1 MLHVRL
7 IWNSVFQD
15 MSCFGIG
22 IRLTQAEKAKLSE
35 IANTA
40 LYTAALINDCH
51 SWPKELKYHLETQG
65 SEIPF
70 NAVCILMRQYKC
82 SDTEAIQ
89 RLREKYVELQE
100 RHLLLVREL
109 EQSEGVISDAHR
121 KYIMAAQYAASGS
134 EFWSIFAPRYPTKED
149 LAQPECLLVD
159 NVFQW
164 KHALTNGHREDSSA
178 VPVNGTVATNSVKSS
193 QVNGAVAPGMPS
205 AKVTDHYVN
214 GVNGSKHENG
224 HISNPKRPCN
234 GTQHLV
240 KKPSDDVSIDTSP
253 FIKCGLT
260 L

>member
-1 MLHVRL
+1 
-7 IWNSVFQD
+7 

-51 SWPKELKYHLETQG
+51 SWPKELKHHLETQG
-65 SEIPF
+65 SDIPF

-82 SDTEAIQ
+82 SDTEAIE

-100 RHLLLVREL
+100 RHLFLVRKL

-134 EFWSIFAPRYPTKED
+134 EFWSIFAPRYPTKEE
-149 LAQPECLLVD
+149 LKQPECLLVD
-159 NVFQW
+159 DVFQW
-164 KHALTNGHREDSSA
+164 KHALTNGHQEDNSA
-178 VPVNGTVATNSVKSS
+178 VPVNGAVATNGVKSS
-193 QVNGAVAPGMPS
+193 QVNGAVAPGIPS
-205 AKVTDHYVN
+205 AEVTDHNVNGAAAPGIPSAEVTDHNVN

-224 HISNPKRPCN
+224 YIGNTNRPCN
-234 GTQHLV
+234 GTQHLL
-240 KKPSDDVSIDTSP
+240 KKPSDDVSISTFPS
-253 FIKCGLT
+253 IE
-260 L
+260 

>member
-1 MLHVRL
+1 MRL

-51 SWPKELKYHLETQG
+51 SWPKELKHHLETQG
-65 SEIPF
+65 SEIAF

-82 SDTEAIQ
+82 SDTEAIE
-89 RLREKYVELQE
+89 RLREKYMELQE
-100 RHLLLVREL
+100 RHLFLVRKL

-134 EFWSIFAPRYPTKED
+134 EFWSIFAPRYPTKEE
-149 LAQPECLLVD
+149 LKQPECLLVD
-159 NVFQW
+159 DVFQW
-164 KHALTNGHREDSSA
+164 KHALTNGHQEDNSA
-178 VPVNGTVATNSVKSS
+178 VPVNGAVATNGVKSS
-193 QVNGAVAPGMPS
+193 QVNGAVAPGIPS
-205 AKVTDHYVN
+205 AEVTDHNVN

-224 HISNPKRPCN
+224 YIGNTNRPCN
-234 GTQHLV
+234 GTQHLL
-240 KKPSDDVSIDTSP
+240 KKPSDDVSISTFPS
-253 FIKCGLT
+253 IE
-260 L
+260 